1 MSHDLNLGGLIDP
14 TGDPDV
20 VAFIDLAG
28 AEPGGAGTVHTR
40 GEIDGLA
47 NAVARGLVKR
57 GLVRGDAVA
66 ILAENSVA
74 FLGAYM
80 GIMRAGMIAVPINY
94 RQPAR
99 TVAHIIA
106 DSETRLI
113 LADPGRRDLCP
124 SGVPVID
131 ITDPGADGFGGL
143 IDPGSF
149 EIIAPMPEETAM
161 ILHTSGSTGMP
172 KGVML
177 SHEGQLFALS
187 RWAGDADELARHR
200 MLVAAPQYHMNA
212 LFISKLALT
221 FGASVVLLPRF
232 DVEAYI
238 RAIPAH
244 QVTWLTSVPT
254 MLALVVREK
263 TLLEAVDLST
273 VERVS
278 MGSAPLT
285 EALFDEVQSWF
296 PEALVSNLYG
306 TTEHGPSAFGPH
318 PEGLARPKLSIGC
331 VAPGMELRLVGG
343 PDANTGVLEA
353 RSVSNLTGYKNLPEK
368 TAEVMQDGWYHT
380 KDVMRRDENGFYFI
394 IGREDDMFVCNG
406 ENVFPGDVE
415 RLLEAHPAID
425 QASVVPVEDPVRG
438 HAPVAFI
445 VRAAAADGTEID
457 EAVVQAYARA
467 EGPAYQFP
475 RRVVFLDTLP
485 LAGTNK
491 IDRAAL
497 IERARSLVEGG
508 DAKVLRE

>member
-14 TGDPDV
+14 AGDPAA

-28 AEPGGAGTVHTR
+28 APPGGTGTAHTR

-57 GLVRGDAVA
+57 GLGRGDAVA
-66 ILAENSVA
+66 ILAENSVN
-74 FLGAYM
+74 FLAAYM

-113 LADPGRRDLCP
+113 LADPGRRALCP
-124 SGVPVID
+124 PEVPVID
-131 ITDPGADGFGGL
+131 ITDSGSSGFGGL
-143 IDPGSF
+143 LDPGPF
-149 EIIAPMPEETAM
+149 EIVAPAPKETAM
-161 ILHTSGSTGMP
+161 ILYTSGSTGMP

-187 RWAGDADELARHR
+187 RWAGDAAELARHR

-238 RAIPAH
+238 RAIAAH
-244 QVTWLTSVPT
+244 RVSWLTSVPT

-263 TLLEAVDLST
+263 ALLEATDLSS

-285 EALFDEVQSWF
+285 EALFDEVQSRF
-296 PEALVSNLYG
+296 PKALVSNLYG

-318 PEGLARPKLSIGC
+318 PDGLSRPKLSIGC
-331 VAPGMELRLVGG
+331 AAPGMELRLVVG
-343 PDANTGVLEA
+343 PDENTGVLEA

-415 RLLEAHPAID
+415 RLLETHPGID

-445 VRAAAADGTEID
+445 VRAGGEAGARID
-457 EAVVQAYARA
+457 EAAVQAHARA

-475 RRVVFLDTLP
+475 RRVVFLDALP

-497 IERARSLVEGG
+497 IERARALSQ
-508 DAKVLRE
+508 

>member
-1 MSHDLNLGGLIDP
+1 MSTAFECNLGGLIDP
-14 TGDPDV
+14 DGDLSAI
-20 VAFIDLAG
+20 AFIDLAG
-28 AEPGGAGTVHTR
+28 AKPGGTGRAFTR
-40 GEIDGLA
+40 GEIDDLA
-47 NAVARGLVKR
+47 NAVARGLIAR

-66 ILAENSVA
+66 ILAENSVNY
-74 FLGAYM
+74 LGVYL
-80 GIMRAGMIAVPINY
+80 GIMRAGMVAVPINY

-99 TVAHIIA
+99 TVDHIIK

-113 LADPGRRDLCP
+113 LADPDRRDLCP
-124 SGVPVID
+124 GGVPAID
-131 ITDPGADGFGGL
+131 LSDESPSGFGGL
-143 IDPGSF
+143 LDPGAF
-149 EIIAPMPEETAM
+149 ETVRPEPRETAM
-161 ILHTSGSTGMP
+161 ILYTSGSTGMP

-187 RWAGDADELARHR
+187 RWAGDANELARHR
-200 MLVAAPQYHMNA
+200 LLVAAPQYHMNA

-221 FGASVVLLPRF
+221 YGASVVLLPRF
-232 DVEAYI
+232 DAEAYI
-238 RAIPAH
+238 RAIAAH
-244 QVTWLTSVPT
+244 EVSWLTSVPT
-254 MLALVVREK
+254 MLALVVRE
-263 TLLEAVDLST
+263 TALLEAIDRSG

-296 PEALVSNLYG
+296 PTALVSNLYG

-318 PEGLARPKLSIGC
+318 PEGLARPKLSLGC
-331 VAPGMELRLVGG
+331 AAPGMDLRLVGG
-343 PDANTGVLEA
+343 PDENTGVLEA
-353 RSVSNLTGYKNLPEK
+353 RSVSNLTGYKNLPDK

-415 RLLEAHPAID
+415 RMLEGHPAID
-425 QASVVPVEDPVRG
+425 QASVVPVPDPVRG

-445 VRAAAADGTEID
+445 VRAQGAQID
-457 EAVVQAYARA
+457 EAEVQAFARA

-475 RRVVFLDTLP
+475 RRVIYLDALP

-491 IDRAAL
+491 IDRNAL
-497 IERARSLVEGG
+497 MAQAIASDRGH
-508 DAKVLRE
+508 

>member
-14 TGDPDV
+14 AGDPDA

-28 AEPGGAGTVHTR
+28 AVPGAAGTSHTR

-47 NAVARGLVKR
+47 NAVARGLTGR
-57 GLVRGDAVA
+57 GLARGDAVA
-66 ILAENSVA
+66 LLAENSVE
-74 FLGAYM
+74 FLAAYM

-99 TVAHIIA
+99 TVAHIIS

-124 SGVPVID
+124 DGVPVID
-131 ITDPGADGFGGL
+131 IADSGADGFGGL
-143 IDPGSF
+143 LDPGPF
-149 EIIAPMPEETAM
+149 EIVAPEPEETAM
-161 ILHTSGSTGMP
+161 ILYTSGSTGMP

-177 SHEGQLFALS
+177 SHEGQHFALS
-187 RWAGDADELARHR
+187 RWAGDAAELARHR

-244 QVTWLTSVPT
+244 GVSWLTSVPT

-263 TLLEAVDLST
+263 ALLEATDLST

-296 PEALVSNLYG
+296 PDAMVSNLYG

-318 PEGLARPKLSIGC
+318 PDGLSRPKLSLGC
-331 VAPGMELRLVGG
+331 AAPGMELRLVGG
-343 PDANTGVLEA
+343 PDENTGVLEA

-380 KDVMRRDENGFYFI
+380 KDVMRRDANGFYFI

-415 RLLEAHPAID
+415 RLLETHPAID
-425 QASVVPVEDPVRG
+425 QASVVPLEDPVRG

-445 VRAAAADGTEID
+445 VRASGASLE
-457 EAVVQAYARA
+457 EAEVQAHARA

-475 RRVVFLDTLP
+475 RRVIFLDALP

-497 IERARSLVEGG
+497 IERAKALS
-508 DAKVLRE
+508 

>member
-1 MSHDLNLGGLIDP
+1 MPTAFDLNLGGLIDP
-14 TGDPDV
+14 AGDPGA

-28 AEPGGAGTVHTR
+28 AEAGGQGRTHTR
-40 GEIDGLA
+40 REIDGLA
-47 NAVARGLVKR
+47 NAVARGLARR

-66 ILAENSVA
+66 ILAENSVE

-99 TVAHIIA
+99 TVAHIVT
-106 DSETRLI
+106 DSESRLI
-113 LADPGRRDLCP
+113 LADPGRRELCP
-124 SGVPVID
+124 DGVPVID
-131 ITDPGADGFGGL
+131 LSDPGANGLGGL
-143 IDPGSF
+143 LDPGPF
-149 EIIAPMPEETAM
+149 EIAAPEPAETAM
-161 ILHTSGSTGMP
+161 ILYTSGSTGMP

-187 RWAGDADELARHR
+187 RWSSDAAELARHR
-200 MLVAAPQYHMNA
+200 LLVAAPQYHMNA

-221 FGASVVLLPRF
+221 YGARVVLLPRF
-232 DVEAYI
+232 DAETYI
-238 RAIPAH
+238 RAIAAH
-244 QVTWLTSVPT
+244 RVTWLTSVPT
-254 MLALVVREK
+254 MLALVARE
-263 TLLEAVDLST
+263 TALLEAIDRSS
-273 VERVS
+273 VERIS

-296 PEALVSNLYG
+296 PGALVSNLYG

-318 PEGLARPKLSIGC
+318 PGGLARPKLSLGC
-331 VAPGMELRLVGG
+331 AAPGMELRLAGG
-343 PDANTGVLEA
+343 PDENTGVLEA

-368 TAEVMQDGWYHT
+368 TAEVLRDGWYHT
-380 KDVMRRDENGFYFI
+380 KDVMRRDQNGFYFI

-415 RLLEAHPAID
+415 RMLESHPGID
-425 QASVVPVEDPVRG
+425 QASVVPIEDPVRG

-445 VRAAAADGTEID
+445 VRARGADLDTAE
-457 EAVVQAYARA
+457 VQTFARA

-475 RRVVFLDTLP
+475 RRVVFLDALP

-491 IDRAAL
+491 IDRNAL
-497 IERARSLVEGG
+497 THQARALP
-508 DAKVLRE
+508 